1 MAKKETKKKEQAVE
15 ESVDVEVEEAKEPTE
30 TERLQTQLNE
40 TNEKFLRTLA
50 EYDN

>member
-15 ESVDVEVEEAKEPTE
+15 ESAEVEVEEAKEPTE
-30 TERLQTQLNE
+30 TEKLQAQLNE

-50 EYDN
+50 E